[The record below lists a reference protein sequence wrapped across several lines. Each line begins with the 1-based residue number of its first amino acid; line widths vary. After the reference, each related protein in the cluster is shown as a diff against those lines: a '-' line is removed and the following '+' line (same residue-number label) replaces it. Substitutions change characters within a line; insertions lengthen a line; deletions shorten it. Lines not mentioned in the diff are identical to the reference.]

1 VTQIST
7 LYVGTVMHRRLQPR
21 RHRFRYQAFW
31 FLLDLDELAALPSR
45 LRLFSHNH
53 PNLFSMHDTDHGDG
67 TTTALRLQVERQ
79 LATVGV
85 DIKGGK
91 IKLLCMPRTFGYSFN
106 PLSVYFCHDTIG
118 TLAAVIYQVH
128 NTFGER
134 HSYVL
139 PVERNADAV
148 YQHCEKRFYVS
159 PFLEMDL
166 QYKFRVKPPAEDV
179 AIAIHAQDRAGVVFT
194 AALAGSRQEFTDWR
208 LVRVLLRVPLVT
220 MKVTAAI
227 HWEALRLW
235 LKCVRIMPRSESGR
249 SVQAPTV
256 EVSSAMD
263 RLSCTLTRK
272 TPAA

>member
-1 VTQIST
+1 MTQTSA

-53 PNLFSMHDTDHGDG
+53 PNLFSLHDTDHGDG

-179 AIAIHAQDRAGVVFT
+179 TIAIHAQDRAGVVFA

-208 LVRVLLRVPLVT
+208 LVRVLLQVPLVT

-235 LKCVRIMPRSESGR
+235 LKRVRIMPRSASGR

-256 EVSSAMD
+256 EISSALD